1 MVTECRHI
9 LPKGTKCKSPALR
22 GKVYCYFHDR
32 LQRFVQDGQRDA
44 CEPLFLPSIEDARGI
59 QMAIS
64 QILAA
69 LGSGRVDSRN
79 AGLYLYGLQLAT
91 QLLPQLPEP
100 SPQEMVRTLTTGADG
115 NYIAAEET
123 PLETQSVP
131 LIEGHNDSKVG
142 SKIGAN
148 KKLRLDEPGLD
159 KPGPDKPRPN
169 KPDLA
174 KLWPPKLQFD
184 TPSAEKLLES
194 EAALH

>member
-1 MVTECRHI
+1 
-9 LPKGTKCKSPALR
+9 
-22 GKVYCYFHDR
+22 
-32 LQRFVQDGQRDA
+32 
-44 CEPLFLPSIEDARGI
+44 
-59 QMAIS
+59 
-64 QILAA
+64 
-69 LGSGRVDSRN
+69 
-79 AGLYLYGLQLAT
+79 
-91 QLLPQLPEP
+91 
-100 SPQEMVRTLTTGADG
+100 MVRTLTTGADG

-142 SKIGAN
+142 SKVAAN

-159 KPGPDKPRPN
+159 KPGLDKPGPDKPDPDKPSPDKPRPN

-174 KLWPPKLQFD
+174 KLWPGKLQFD